1 MTIAVTGATGP
12 FGRLAIESL
21 LERGVPAGQIVAIG
35 RDQAKLDDLTQLGV
49 TSQRADYGD
58 PASLRTALAGV
69 DRLLFV
75 SGSEVGQR
83 VGQHQAVVDA
93 ARAAGVGLVVYTS
106 APKAD
111 TSDMVLAEEHLATE
125 RALIDSGVPYVFLR
139 NGWYVEN
146 YTAQLPVI
154 LEHGLIGAAGD
165 GLISGAARR
174 DLAEAAAAVLTGEDH
189 QNRVYELGGQ
199 SFTLAVLAAEIARQ
213 SGRDVRYSDLGAD
226 AYAKAL
232 EEAGLPAPVAAI
244 LADSDR
250 AARDGA
256 LYVGG
261 NDLEKLL
268 GRPVTPWP
276 EVVRAALATL
286 ATLA

>member
-12 FGRLAIESL
+12 FGRHAIESL
-21 LERGVPAGQIVAIG
+21 LDRGVPADQIVAIG
-35 RDQAKLDDLTQLGV
+35 RDQARLDQLRELGV
-49 TSQRADYGD
+49 TVRPADYDD
-58 PASLRTALAGV
+58 PASLRAAFAGA

-75 SGSEVGQR
+75 SGSEVGR
-83 VGQHQAVVDA
+83 RIPQHQAVIA
-93 ARAAGVGLVVYTS
+93 AAGSAGIGLVVYTS

-111 TSDMVLAEEHLATE
+111 TSDMGLAEEHRATE
-125 RALIDSGVPYVFLR
+125 RALIASGLPYVFLR
-139 NGWYVEN
+139 NGWYIEN
-146 YTAQLPVI
+146 YTARLPVI

-165 GLISGAARR
+165 GLISVATRN
-174 DLAEAAAAVLTGEDH
+174 DLAEAAAAVLAGEGH
-189 QNRVYELGGQ
+189 QGRVYELGGQ

-213 SGRDVRYSDLGAD
+213 SGRDVSYTDLAED

-232 EEAGLPAPVAAI
+232 QDAGLPAPVAAV

-250 AARDGA
+250 AASHGA
-256 LYVGG
+256 LYVEG
-261 NDLEKLL
+261 NDLEQLL

-286 ATLA
+286 A